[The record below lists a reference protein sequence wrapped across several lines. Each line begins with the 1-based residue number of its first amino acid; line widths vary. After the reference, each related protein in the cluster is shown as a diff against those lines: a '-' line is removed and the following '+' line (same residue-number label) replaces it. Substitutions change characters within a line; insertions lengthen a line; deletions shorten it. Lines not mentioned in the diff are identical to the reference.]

1 MIRGS
6 WVVLFCSLF
15 LSCSCDILFPKDVS
29 TDFEFPPK
37 FRRSNVQGLPDGHL
51 RPLGWQKL
59 PDGEV
64 DTVEEIPDP
73 VTFWEKYV
81 QEKAP
86 LVIRNGVNKT
96 SECFTEWDDKFL
108 KSEYGH
114 IDIDVIQ
121 KKPGDRMEPEV
132 MSFKRFLLRYNL
144 EDWYLVNT
152 IPDEMLHGIPL
163 MNCLMCGTFFEH
175 LQEAEMWM
183 SSGGTSSNLHY
194 DADHNMHCLVD
205 GRKDFI
211 MVDPKYK
218 DKLSFE
224 DNEHDLTGYSK
235 IDSEQVNMFEY
246 PRVAKVNW
254 KWTTLWP
261 GDCIFIPAGHLH
273 QVRSYGRSF
282 SYTTLWT
289 PTTNFNETG
298 CSDLDVNSHA
308 RSLADIDFVWK
319 LYDGKR
325 LINTDKWDDPETLR
339 HHLMSLLREDAKLP
353 RERFYSYFEMAQNDL
368 CRERETTPH
377 AAFRQLDSKKKNY
390 LTAKNIKNLSE
401 NQLRRVADMIRPE
414 LTEEEQI
421 LRELHQ
427 EL

>member
-1 MIRGS
+1 MLRS
-6 WVVLFCSLF
+6 VPF
-15 LSCSCDILFPKDVS
+15 LLSFAALCTCDILFPKDTS
-29 TDFEFPPK
+29 IDFEFPPK
-37 FRRSNVQGLPDGHL
+37 FKRSNIAGLPDGHL
-51 RPLGWQKL
+51 RPLGWQK
-59 PDGEV
+59 PAEGEV
-64 DTVEEIPDP
+64 TAVDEIPDP
-73 VTFWEKYV
+73 VTFWETYV
-81 QEKAP
+81 KDKVP
-86 LVIRNGVNKT
+86 LVIRNGVNKS
-96 SECFTEWDDKFL
+96 SECFTEWDDKYL

-121 KKPGDRMEPEV
+121 KKPGDRIEPEV

-152 IPDEMLHGIPL
+152 IPEEMLHGIPL

-211 MVDPKYK
+211 MYDPKHK
-218 DKLSFE
+218 EHLRFE
-224 DNEHDLTGYSK
+224 DNEHDLTGHSK
-235 IDSEQVNMFEY
+235 IDAEMVNMFEN
-246 PRVAKVNW
+246 PRLAKISW
-254 KWTTLWP
+254 KWTTLEP

-282 SYTTLWT
+282 SFTTLWT
-289 PTTNFNETG
+289 PTQAFNETG
-298 CSDLDVNSHA
+298 CSDLDVSSHI

-325 LINTDKWDDPETLR
+325 LINTDKYDDPETLR

-353 RERFYSYFEMAQNDL
+353 RERFYSYFESAQNDL
-368 CRERETTPH
+368 SREKETTPH
-377 AAFRQLDSKKKNY
+377 AAFRQLDNKKKNY
-390 LTAKNIKNLSE
+390 LTARNIKDLTE
-401 NQLRRVADMIRPE
+401 AQLKRVADMIRPE
-414 LTEEEQI
+414 LTEEERI
-421 LRELHQ
+421 LRE